1 MRQAVEAGLQHSES
15 RVELAAFSFA
25 KHLGNHGNRVG
36 IALIVIVTLAF
47 WPRALYDAPINQPP
61 KAHACVA
68 ATYGEFVAN
77 LVHGER
83 FRGDKQQRVDLGHRT
98 VDSPIAAHSAPLLN
112 ESVERLIEFLA
123 HRDIVRRGGRERSL

>member
-1 MRQAVEAGLQHSES
+1 MRQAIETGLQHGEC
-15 RVELAAFSFA
+15 RVEFAAFSFA

-36 IALIVIVTLAF
+36 IALIIIVSLAF
-47 WPRALYDAPINQPP
+47 WPGSLYDAPVNQPP
-61 KAHACVA
+61 KAHARVA

-83 FRGDKQQRVDLGHRT
+83 FRGDEQQRVDLGHGA
-98 VDSPIAAHSAPLLN
+98 VDSPVAAHSAPLLY

-123 HRDIVRRGGRERSL
+123 HRDIVR